1 MKKTA
6 TVILFLVVLSNYVFA
21 QLRTVTADGNW
32 EDPTRWSG
40 GNIATVATDNV
51 LMDNNRDITL
61 NSPSNFT
68 IGTFTAGN
76 SCILAILNGASLTTG
91 AFTVPNGL
99 NLTVNGNLTINGNL
113 DVTNNINITVT
124 GTFTINGSVVVNN
137 NSSFSV
143 TSGAIAVSGNFTGGN
158 NTAISL
164 TTPGGM
170 SVGGNLFVDN
180 GSTLGGNG
188 TLSVGGTCTG
198 PICGDSQLPIEL
210 LYFKAVATLENVQLQ
225 WATAS
230 ELNFDYF
237 GIEKSYDAI
246 TFFQIGKVS
255 GQGTST
261 TKHFYSF
268 IDEKGTVGR
277 AYYRL
282 REVDFDGYEKT
293 FNIAVADF
301 TSQKKVSFFPNPVVD
316 GQVNLELNFRP
327 QSDLLISIVDL
338 HGIILSEFKASQQ
351 SFSVPLSVSAGM
363 YLLVVQGSD
372 FRSVNKFLVK

>member
-6 TVILFLVVLSNYVFA
+6 TLLLTLVLLSSCVFA
-21 QLRTVTADGNW
+21 QLRTVIADGNW
-32 EDPTRWSG
+32 EDPTRWAG
-40 GNIATVATDNV
+40 GNIATVFTDDV
-51 LMDNNRDITL
+51 LMNNNRDITL
-61 NSPSNFT
+61 NSPSTFT

-124 GTFTINGSVVVNN
+124 GTFTINGNIVVNN

-188 TLSVGGTCTG
+188 ILSVGGTCTG

-210 LYFKAVATLENVQLQ
+210 LYFKATATLENVQLQ

-237 GIEKSYDAI
+237 GIEKSFDAI
-246 TFFQIGKVS
+246 TFFQIGKVD
-255 GQGTST
+255 GHGTST
-261 TKHFYSF
+261 IKHNYSF
-268 IDEKGTVGR
+268 IDEKATLGR

-293 FNIAVADF
+293 FSIAVADF
-301 TSQKKVSFFPNPVVD
+301 TNTKKITLFPNPAMD

-327 QSDLLISIVDL
+327 QNDLLISIVDL
-338 HGIILSEFKASQQ
+338 RGIILSEFKANQQ
-351 SFSVPLSVSAGM
+351 SFSVPLDLSAGTYFVM
-363 YLLVVQGSD
+363 VQGSD
-372 FRSVNKFLVK
+372 FRSVNKLLVK